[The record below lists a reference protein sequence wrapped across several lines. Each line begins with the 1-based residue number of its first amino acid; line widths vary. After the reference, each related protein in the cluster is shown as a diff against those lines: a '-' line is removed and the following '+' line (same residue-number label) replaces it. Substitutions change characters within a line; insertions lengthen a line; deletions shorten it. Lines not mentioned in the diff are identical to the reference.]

1 MTHLIG
7 TAGTVTALAALH
19 LGLVRYDP
27 ERVQGHVLDRATVER
42 LLDRLCELTVAER
55 AVLPCLEPG
64 RADLIIPGTAIVMAT
79 LDRIGIDALRVSDYG
94 LREGVLVDAIE
105 VAHGS
110 RPGAAS

>member
-1 MTHLIG
+1 
-7 TAGTVTALAALH
+7 
-19 LGLVRYDP
+19 
-27 ERVQGHVLDRATVER
+27 
-42 LLDRLCELTVAER
+42 
-55 AVLPCLEPG
+55 
-64 RADLIIPGTAIVMAT
+64 VMAT